1 MRHARIASLSLAGLG
16 LALLTAACGGSAAVT
31 GAGGEGGN
39 PITAPSAASGNAA
52 VQGSVLDGTEGL
64 RVDVVGTS
72 LSTRT
77 DEEGQFAFKGVPA
90 GTVTLRFQGSGVD
103 AQLAVP
109 GVQDGKVTTIKVNV
123 SGSTARM
130 PTAPTCTPTAD
141 TFFTGVIESITGQ
154 TFVVAGRQVDV
165 SQVKKIWRG
174 DRRIDIGDLHVG
186 DKVKV
191 WGTLRGD
198 GVVVA
203 EEIAL
208 MAGQPGDDG
217 TSWIAFTGT
226 IESVSSSAVRQSCLY
241 PTLVVSGRKVVTGE
255 GTAFVHSDGS
265 RYDPAELKV
274 GHKVYVEGWKHS
286 NGDVNAKLVR
296 L

>member
-1 MRHARIASLSLAGLG
+1 MRRTRIASLSLAGLS

-31 GAGGEGGN
+31 GGEGD
-39 PITAPSAASGNAA
+39 PVSAPAVSGNAA
-52 VQGSVLDGTEGL
+52 VQGTIVDGIEGL

-72 LSTRT
+72 LSART
-77 DEEGQFAFKGVPA
+77 DEEGQFALNGVPA

-109 GVQDGKVTTIKVNV
+109 GVQDGKVTTITVSV
-123 SGSTARM
+123 SGSSARM
-130 PTAPTCTPTAD
+130 PQAPTCGTTAD
-141 TFFTGVIESITGQ
+141 TFFTGKIESIKGTV
-154 TFVVAGRQVDV
+154 FVVAGRTVDV
-165 SQVKKIWRG
+165 SQVKKVWRG
-174 DRRIDIGDLHVG
+174 DRRIYIEDLRVG

-191 WGTLRGD
+191 WGTLRSD

-208 MAGQPGDDG
+208 MGGQPGDDG

-226 IESVSSSAVRQSCLY
+226 IEAVSSTGIRQSCTY
-241 PTLVVSGRKVVTGE
+241 PTLVVSGKKVVTGD
-255 GTAFVHSDGS
+255 GTAFLRGDGS
-265 RYDPAELKV
+265 TYDPALLKV
-274 GHKVYVEGWKHS
+274 GLKVYVEGWKRSDGTVH
-286 NGDVNAKLVR
+286 AKLVR